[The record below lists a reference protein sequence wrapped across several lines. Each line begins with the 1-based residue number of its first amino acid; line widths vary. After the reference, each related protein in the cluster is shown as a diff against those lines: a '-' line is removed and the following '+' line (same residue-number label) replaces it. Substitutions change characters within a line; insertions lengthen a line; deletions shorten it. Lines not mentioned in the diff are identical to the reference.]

1 MYLAYTEIERIM
13 CGSVEPYYTFK
24 EFLEN
29 IPMCVIDVTKRM
41 RAVDDGGT
49 SKKLVHDFENDVP
62 AKTLCYI
69 IMLGLKSFDYSYNI
83 KNQIIIES
91 I

>member
-1 MYLAYTEIERIM
+1 M
-13 CGSVEPYYTFK
+13 CGSDEPYYTFK

-29 IPMCVIDVTKRM
+29 RPMGVIDMTKCM
-41 RAVDDGGT
+41 RGVDDGGT
-49 SKKLVHDFENDVP
+49 SKKLVLDFENDVP

-69 IMLGLKSFDYSYNI
+69 VTLGLKSFDYNI
-83 KNQIIIES
+83 KNQIIIVH

>member
-1 MYLAYTEIERIM
+1 MYFAYTEITRIL
-13 CGSVEPYYTFK
+13 CGSDGPYYTFK

-29 IPMCVIDVTKRM
+29 RPMGVIDMTKRM
-41 RAVDDGGT
+41 RGVDDGGT
-49 SKKLVHDFENDVP
+49 NKMLVLDFENNVP

-69 IMLGLKSFDYSYNI
+69 IMLGLKSFDSNI
-83 KNQIIIES
+83 KNQIIIDD